1 LGSILGR
8 EPSLTGQLRDRE
20 GRGGHLAAV
29 GALGAGAERATALTQ
44 LRPLTVAVDEDAAL
58 IEDAVEKER
67 RVFLDPDKMREI
79 DPAAA
84 DPLQTG
90 GQVESGNEAIA
101 GERDQQVQVGVRVVV
116 AASQRAVEHG
126 ETDAALG
133 AQRPAKLGEQL
144 PVGAQVVTL
153 AGGEPQP
160 AWAEPVS
167 TQSALRGRT
176 AQGALLGTEIECQF
190 LDRTHV
196 EP

>member
-1 LGSILGR
+1 LRQLLNQARERFAQTLGGGF
-8 EPSLTGQLRDRE
+8 SLTGQLRDRE

-133 AQRPAKLGEQL
+133 PMSSHHTPLCVRYKLNI
-144 PVGAQVVTL
+144 
-153 AGGEPQP
+153 
-160 AWAEPVS
+160 WHK
-167 TQSALRGRT
+167 SALLPL
-176 AQGALLGTEIECQF
+176 GAVSEGGKDELGANVS
-190 LDRTHV
+190 H
-196 EP
+196 